1 MLEDMGLREVN
12 INQLIDKSILENV
25 LKNIDMSINVLYKKD
40 FIMDNKINIDLY
52 NNTFFNFIKKIR
64 LDVYN
69 FLKDNYTINSV
80 EELYNL
86 IYNKSSICDKCG
98 GKLEFIR
105 FNKGYREKLIYR
117 VLHKYY
123 RCRANWGDR
132 FLIY

>member
-12 INQLIDKSILENV
+12 INQLNDKSILENV

-86 IYNKSSICDKCG
+86 IYNKSSIC
-98 GKLEFIR
+98 E
-105 FNKGYREKLIYR
+105 
-117 VLHKYY
+117 
-123 RCRANWGDR
+123 
-132 FLIY
+132 

>member
-64 LDVYN
+64 
-69 FLKDNYTINSV
+69 
-80 EELYNL
+80 
-86 IYNKSSICDKCG
+86 
-98 GKLEFIR
+98 
-105 FNKGYREKLIYR
+105 KLI
-117 VLHKYY
+117 
-123 RCRANWGDR
+123 
-132 FLIY
+132 